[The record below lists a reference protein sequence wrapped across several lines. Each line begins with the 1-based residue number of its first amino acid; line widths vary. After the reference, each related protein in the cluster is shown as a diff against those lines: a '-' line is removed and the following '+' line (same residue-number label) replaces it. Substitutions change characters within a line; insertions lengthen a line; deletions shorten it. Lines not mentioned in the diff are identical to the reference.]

1 MHSRTVWSSQFLFSF
16 SIAPTLFFCF
26 ISLGL
31 SFHLTYK
38 ANERWASW
46 KAKFHEIQDG
56 VQWAQ
61 KETWELFA
69 EIIVGSSME
78 GYESPAQL
86 NLCCHRAIPALQKD
100 LILWSCLANLQDFL
114 EKKFSC
120 LVMGRH
126 SRISWSSILLTL
138 RCTELTVPAVFGC
151 FYTFCLE
158 LKQTPP
164 TQSQFAIFL
173 PNVLK

>member
-38 ANERWASW
+38 ANKRWASW

-61 KETWELFA
+61 KETWEVFA
-69 EIIVGSSME
+69 EIIVGSSTE
-78 GYESPAQL
+78 GYESPGSWCCWTSAQL
-86 NLCCHRAIPALQKD
+86 SLCCHGAIPALQKD
-100 LILWSCLANLQDFL
+100 LILRAWLANSQNFL
-114 EKKFSC
+114 EKNVSC
-120 LVMGRH
+120 LVMGGHRK
-126 SRISWSSILLTL
+126 ISWSSISLTFRCIEHTTPVVLWLLLYLLL
-138 RCTELTVPAVFGC
+138 RAETNSS
-151 FYTFCLE
+151 Y
-158 LKQTPP
+158 
-164 TQSQFAIFL
+164 SS
-173 PNVLK
+173 